1 MIEPAPLLLVVL
13 AAVGVFVAVMLEL
26 SHSQIETDEEAEQ
39 PRLSGFKQSEH
50 YQATWARVREYID
63 GWKHVN
69 NGR

>member
-1 MIEPAPLLLVVL
+1 MTASEQLWIALMVV
-13 AAVGVFVAVMLEL
+13 AVFVMVMLSL
-26 SHSQIETDEEAEQ
+26 RDERIEAEDDTEQ
-39 PRLSGFKQSEH
+39 PPLPAFKQSEH